1 MLESK
6 YAHIVVIKT
15 NNELQSIITFCFT
28 SNAFPNPLAKGNVI
42 KLGTK
47 KTGNHLANNV
57 APGLNV
63 SYTTSPHF
71 SLAMF
76 NNIINVN
83 KVPHPAKLDGNGIE
97 YC

>member
-1 MLESK
+1 MEVK
-6 YAHIVVIKT
+6 IKC
-15 NNELQSIITFCFT
+15 QFSSQHT

-57 APGLNV
+57 APGFNI
-63 SYTTSPHF
+63 SYTPSPHF
-71 SLAMF
+71 SLIVF
-76 NNIINVN
+76 NSIMNVN